1 VNDALRGR
9 DFRLLTLSAGLSSLG
24 DELALIALTIKVADL
39 FDSGWA
45 VAALLLCGVV
55 PLVIFAPSAG
65 VIVDNYE
72 TRRSLAIATAIQAG
86 LAAGLAFTNEL
97 PMILMLSFL
106 LGTASA
112 VENPSIYTLVPRVVG
127 DDHAI
132 EGNAYLEAARYT
144 GMIAGPVLA
153 GSLAAGVGTRVA
165 LLVDAVT
172 FVVIA
177 VAALLM
183 RVRRAAAEETR
194 AEESAARKGFH
205 VIRSDGVLVVAF
217 AVIGAVILFAAMDNV
232 AEVFFANDTLGV
244 GAWGYGV
251 LASAWLV
258 GMVAGATLI
267 ARRLQDHRL
276 LWSIAVAAIVN
287 GAAVFAAAAAGNFPL
302 AVALFVV
309 GGLANGVETVA
320 MRSLIVHRVADRFR
334 GRAFASYGALVNG
347 MQIGAT
353 AAAGAIVA
361 GLGGRAALL
370 IGGAGTALA
379 GVAGVIAAR
388 TLDRRAAPG
397 VAVGAEAGAEPA
409 GRRIVL
415 PDVASEGS
423 VPAGAAPEEEPTR
436 VAASGRVERVNGET
450 VPRRPDVTRLPESE
464 PVQPIAEP

>member
-1 VNDALRGR
+1 MNGPLRGR
-9 DFRLLTLSAGLSSLG
+9 DFRLLTLSTGLSSLG
-24 DELALIALTIKVADL
+24 DELALIALTIKVVEL
-39 FDSGWA
+39 TDSGWA

-72 TRRSLAIATAIQAG
+72 TRRTLAIATAIQAA
-86 LAAGLAFTNEL
+86 LAVGLAFSDDL
-97 PMILMLSFL
+97 PMILMLTFL

-127 DDHAI
+127 DEHAT
-132 EGNAYLEAARYT
+132 EGNAYLEGARYT

-153 GSLAAGVGTRVA
+153 GSLAAGVGTEVA
-165 LLVDAVT
+165 LLVDAGT

-177 VAALLM
+177 VAALLL
-183 RVRRAAAEETR
+183 RVRRAAAEER
-194 AEESAARKGFH
+194 RPEEGAAREGFR
-205 VIRSDGVLVVAF
+205 VIRGDRVLVVAF
-217 AVIGAVILFAAMDNV
+217 TVIGAVILFAAMDNV
-232 AEVFFANDTLGV
+232 AEVFFATDTLGV

-258 GMVAGATLI
+258 GMVGGATLI
-267 ARRLQDHRL
+267 ARRLRDDRL
-276 LWSIAVAAIVN
+276 LWSMALAAVVN
-287 GAAVFAAAAAGNFPL
+287 GLAVFGAAAAAVFPL

-320 MRSLIVHRVADRFR
+320 MRSLIVHHVADRFR

-370 IGGAGTALA
+370 IGGTGTALA
-379 GVAGVIAAR
+379 GLAGLIAAR
-388 TLDRRAAPG
+388 SLDRRAA
-397 VAVGAEAGAEPA
+397 AAAEAQAALAATVLVPEPQPAAEPEPEPVAEREPVA
-409 GRRIVL
+409 G
-415 PDVASEGS
+415 
-423 VPAGAAPEEEPTR
+423 GAR
-436 VAASGRVERVNGET
+436 
-450 VPRRPDVTRLPESE
+450 VTRLPESE
-464 PVQPIAEP
+464 PVERVIEP

>member
-1 VNDALRGR
+1 MNGPLRGR
-9 DFRLLTLSAGLSSLG
+9 DFRLLTLSTGLSALG

-39 FDSGWA
+39 TGSGWA
-45 VAALLLCGVV
+45 VAALLLCGVL
-55 PLVIFAPSAG
+55 PLVIFAPAAG

-72 TRRSLAIATAIQAG
+72 TRRTLAIATAIQAA
-86 LAAGLAFTNEL
+86 LAVGLAFSGEL
-97 PMILMLSFL
+97 PMILMLTFL

-127 DDHAI
+127 DEHAT
-132 EGNAYLEAARYT
+132 EGNAYLEGARYT

-153 GSLAAGVGTRVA
+153 GSLAAGVGTEVA

-177 VAALLM
+177 MAALLL
-183 RVRRAAAEETR
+183 RVRRAVPEETR
-194 AEESAARKGFH
+194 LEEGAARQGFR
-205 VIRSDGVLVVAF
+205 VIRGDRVLVVAF
-217 AVIGAVILFAAMDNV
+217 TVIGAVILFAAMDNV
-232 AEVFFANDTLGV
+232 AEVFFATDTLGV

-258 GMVAGATLI
+258 GMVGGATLI
-267 ARRLQDHRL
+267 ARRLRDDRL
-276 LWSIAVAAIVN
+276 LWSMALAAVVN
-287 GAAVFAAAAAGNFPL
+287 GLAVFAAASAAMFPL

-320 MRSLIVHRVADRFR
+320 MRSLIVHHVADRFR

-379 GVAGVIAAR
+379 GLAGLIAAR
-388 TLDRRAAPG
+388 SLDRRA
-397 VAVGAEAGAEPA
+397 VAARDATAERGATVHVPESQPAAEPQRRPEPVAGAP
-409 GRRIVL
+409 RI
-415 PDVASEGS
+415 
-423 VPAGAAPEEEPTR
+423 
-436 VAASGRVERVNGET
+436 
-450 VPRRPDVTRLPESE
+450 TRLPESE
-464 PVQPIAEP
+464 PVERVIDP